1 MREAALP
8 SSVTPFFAPGAAHEI
23 TVAGGCRPCLTS
35 SLCNQRSMPC
45 AVAVVLRFALSTR
58 PSLQSRRRSF
68 AAACKCL
75 KAEDFSGLTRP
86 SLQPPLASDT
96 SCAADRG
103 CAPHRPGAPR
113 DTVASSRCGVDSRP
127 LGIAPGSRDS
137 RGQLV
142 SAVVATG
149 GGVRVDTQQRSNNV
163 GEEFVGG
170 VERGCRMLR
179 TADES
184 DSLLAPGKVAARG
197 WQGNWRWGR
206 STRNEKLAHELSTF
220 PPSTIRNRLALMYA
234 HTSMKQCP
242 ARSIL
247 PRVRSRAA
255 SNQGVAGWRWG
266 VSQLIDF

>member
-8 SSVTPFFAPGAAHEI
+8 SSVAPFFAPGAAHEI

-35 SLCNQRSMPC
+35 SLCNPRSMTC
-45 AVAVVLRFALSTR
+45 AVAAVLRFAPSTR

-68 AAACKCL
+68 AVACKCL

-96 SCAADRG
+96 SCAAGRD
-103 CAPHRPGAPR
+103 CAPRRPGAPR
-113 DTVASSRCGVDSRP
+113 DTVASSRCGVDSMPR
-127 LGIAPGSRDS
+127 GIAPGSRDS

-149 GGVRVDTQQRSNNV
+149 GGVRADTQLRSNNV

-170 VERGCRMLR
+170 VKRGCRMLR

-197 WQGNWRWGR
+197 WQGNV
-206 STRNEKLAHELSTF
+206 
-220 PPSTIRNRLALMYA
+220 ALG
-234 HTSMKQCP
+234 SFNPQWK
-242 ARSIL
+242 ART
-247 PRVRSRAA
+247 
-255 SNQGVAGWRWG
+255 
-266 VSQLIDF
+266 